1 MPGIAQIDLARLA
14 LAAVCWGLGTVISK
28 QALTELAPITLLTA
42 QLAVS
47 VGVVAIVLRVRGTR
61 LSAPRGLAR
70 LGLLNPGLAY
80 ALSLLGLVSISASLS
95 VILWAL
101 EPLLIIVLAALTL
114 GERLSRSL
122 IALTGMAVLGTV
134 IVAYDPAINGALVG
148 VLLTLA
154 GIGCCAVYS
163 VAARRWLPGAD
174 STADV
179 VLLQQAHALAFALAA
194 LLVAGIV
201 GRSPLPVELTAPTLV
216 SAVVSGLLY
225 YAAAYWF
232 YLGALRD
239 VPASRAVVSFYLIPI
254 VGIVASFAWLGERLE
269 PRQLVGAAIVL
280 VAVVASARQPGSA
293 SLVAADRPAESP
305 AT

>member
-1 MPGIAQIDLARLA
+1 MTGIARVDLVRLA
-14 LAAVCWGLGTVISK
+14 LAALCWGLGTVSSK
-28 QALTELAPITLLTA
+28 QALTALAPITLLAA

-47 VGVVAIVLRVRGTR
+47 VGVVAIVLRIRGTR
-61 LSAPRGLAR
+61 LSAPSGLAR

-114 GERLSRSL
+114 GERLSRTL
-122 IALTGMAVLGTV
+122 ILLTGLAVVGTV
-134 IVAYDPAINGALVG
+134 IVAYDPAVNGALLG
-148 VLLTLA
+148 VVLTLA
-154 GIGCCAVYS
+154 GIACCAVYS

-194 LLVAGIV
+194 LAIVAVV
-201 GRSPLPVELTAPTLV
+201 GGTPLPMRAGLPELA
-216 SAVVSGLLY
+216 SAIVSGLLY

-232 YLGALRD
+232 YLGALRN

-254 VGIVASFAWLGERLE
+254 VGVAASFAWLGERLE
-269 PRQLVGAAIVL
+269 PRQLIGAAIVL
-280 VAVVASARQPGSA
+280 LAVVASARQPGSA
-293 SLVAADRPAESP
+293 PLVAADQPVRSP
-305 AT
+305 AS